1 MAEREG
7 GGSRED
13 TEDSMENLCDSL
25 GGSVGDIEFWE
36 MVAVNLLAVDCFL
49 RKGIFSFEVDGPA
62 AFDDEEAGG

>member
-13 TEDSMENLCDSL
+13 TEDSIENLCGSL
-25 GGSVGDIEFWE
+25 GGSVGDTEFWGIA
-36 MVAVNLLAVDCFL
+36 AVNLVAEDCFL

-62 AFDDEEAGG
+62 AFEDEEAGG

>member
-13 TEDSMENLCDSL
+13 TEDSMENLCGSL
-25 GGSVGDIEFWE
+25 GRSVGETGFWG
-36 MVAVNLLAVDCFL
+36 MAAVNLVGVDCFL
-49 RKGIFSFEVDGPA
+49 RKGIFSLEVDGPA